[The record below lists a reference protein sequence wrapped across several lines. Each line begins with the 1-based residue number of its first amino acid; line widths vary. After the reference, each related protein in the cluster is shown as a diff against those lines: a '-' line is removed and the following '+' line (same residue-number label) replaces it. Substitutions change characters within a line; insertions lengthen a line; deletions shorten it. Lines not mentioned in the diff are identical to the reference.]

1 MKKMLSKKIG
11 NYTFELEENTNRIMV
26 YEEGKGV
33 EPISFIRVSEGI
45 TEKGFDYE
53 IMDFVSKR

>member
-1 MKKMLSKKIG
+1 
-11 NYTFELEENTNRIMV
+11 MV